1 MIHAVVLDCKG
12 FTAYLINVPTSCD
25 RTFKLDIISISL
37 RRNNVLLY
45 GNIGL
50 ITLKVV
56 VAFCL
61 KAATMFDLFPS

>member
-1 MIHAVVLDCKG
+1 MYV
-12 FTAYLINVPTSCD
+12 SCD

-45 GNIGL
+45 GNIEL

-56 VAFCL
+56 FVFCL
-61 KAATMFDLFPS
+61 KAATRFDLFSPLNNNSIYY